1 MVIVDMNVRVDEIE
15 GDIYRISVFTP
26 AIGTHVAFT
35 YNHFLVLSDEP
46 LLFHCGLRKLFPQ
59 ISAAV
64 ASIIPLSRLRWLTFG
79 HFEADECGSMN
90 EWLTAAPRAQLAHGA
105 VGCRVSIADMA
116 DRPPRVLSNG
126 EVIDLGTR
134 RIRYIDTPHI
144 PHGWDA
150 GVLFE
155 ETTRALFC
163 GDLFAHFGNGPA
175 LTAGDIVS
183 PAIEAADLTSSDSLT
198 PTTASTIRALAD
210 LAPSKLALMHGSSFS
225 GDTVNAL
232 RSLADYFHRRLSL
245 AYAQIDP

>member
-1 MVIVDMNVRVDEIE
+1 LVIADVKARVHEIE
-15 GDIYRISVFTP
+15 RNIYRISVFAP
-26 AIGTHVAFT
+26 AVGEHLGLT
-35 YNHFLVLSDEP
+35 YNHFLVVDDEP

-59 ISAAV
+59 ISTAV
-64 ASIIPLSRLRWLTFG
+64 ARIIPLSRLRWLTFG
-79 HFEADECGSMN
+79 HLEADECGSMN
-90 EWLTAAPRAQLAHGA
+90 EWLAAAPRAQLAHGA

-116 DRPPRVLSNG
+116 DRRPRVLSNG

-134 RIRYIDTPHI
+134 RIHYIDTPHI

-155 ETTRALFC
+155 ETTRTLFC

-175 LTAGDIVS
+175 LTEGDIVS
-183 PAIEAADLTSSDSLT
+183 PAIEAADFTGSDSLT

-245 AYAQIDP
+245 AYAQTDT